1 MIYYAEEGVLSI
13 SELDSAICFASD
25 NLGLPE
31 NISIDIQY
39 IDSESNLWGSCD
51 QEEPNNL
58 EFVIEIKKKLTI
70 NDMIETLFHE
80 LVHVKQIAFKQYNVD
95 KKTWNNIVYDC
106 NYNELPWEIEAF
118 YLQEKLADEYFRK

>member
-1 MIYYAEEGVLSI
+1 MIYYAEEGVLSVWQ
-13 SELDSAICFASD
+13 LDSAICFAAD
-25 NLGLPE
+25 NLDLPE

-39 IDSESNLWGSCD
+39 IDGKSNLWGSCD
-51 QEEPNNL
+51 QEELDNL
-58 EFVIEIKKKLTI
+58 EFVIEINKDLTT

-80 LVHVKQIAFKQYNVD
+80 LVHVKQIASKQYNVD
-95 KKTWNNIVYDC
+95 NKTWNNIVYNC

>member
-58 EFVIEIKKKLTI
+58 EFVIEINKDLTI

-95 KKTWNNIVYDC
+95 KKTWNNIVYYC

-118 YLQEKLADEYFRK
+118 YLQEKLANEYFRK